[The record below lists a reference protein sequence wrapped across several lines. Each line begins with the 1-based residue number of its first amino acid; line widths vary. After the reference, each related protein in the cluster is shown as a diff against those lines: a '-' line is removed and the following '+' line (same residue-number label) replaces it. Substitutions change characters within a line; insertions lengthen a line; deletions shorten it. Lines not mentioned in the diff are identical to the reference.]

1 MSISEI
7 ISKRFK
13 HKIKV
18 NEAQTA
24 DDVERMIIRPP
35 EAANSDF
42 ENSILTFLN
51 DPKGV
56 WVWSDYF
63 GAHFK
68 NLTGDMALYMKYKQN
83 RIKSLAKRVKDSYPL
98 SFRSEATPTDVLMQ
112 V

>member
-1 MSISEI
+1 
-7 ISKRFK
+7 
-13 HKIKV
+13 
-18 NEAQTA
+18 
-24 DDVERMIIRPP
+24 MIIRPP

-68 NLTGDMALYMKYKQN
+68 NLTGDMALYM
-83 RIKSLAKRVKDSYPL
+83 
-98 SFRSEATPTDVLMQ
+98 
-112 V
+112 